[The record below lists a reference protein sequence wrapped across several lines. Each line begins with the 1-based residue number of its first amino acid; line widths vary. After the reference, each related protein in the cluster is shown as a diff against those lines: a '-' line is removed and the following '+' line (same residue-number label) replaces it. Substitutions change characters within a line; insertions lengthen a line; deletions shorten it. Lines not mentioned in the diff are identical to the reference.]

1 MKITSQAFTDGGK
14 IPDEYTKYGKNRIP
28 PLHIEDIPDY
38 ARSIAVVVDDP
49 DAPGGTFNHWIL
61 FNLSPS
67 TTDIKENCVPVMATQ
82 GKNDFGDISYD
93 GPKPP
98 SGEHRYYFKAYALDM
113 MLPVTRGVTRKQ
125 LEPELRQHA
134 LECATL
140 MGRYAH

>member
-1 MKITSQAFTDGGK
+1 
-14 IPDEYTKYGKNRIP
+14 
-28 PLHIEDIPDY
+28 
-38 ARSIAVVVDDP
+38 
-49 DAPGGTFNHWIL
+49 
-61 FNLSPS
+61 
-67 TTDIKENCVPVMATQ
+67 MATQ